1 MLSNKPLF
9 TYFLN
14 RVTITIA
21 AVNDLLQDGTLSS
34 YRSSA
39 GELFIIEL
47 KTVINTICI
56 TLLVD

>member
-1 MLSNKPLF
+1 MLSDKPLF

-14 RVTITIA
+14 GVTITIA

-39 GELFIIEL
+39 AKLFTIEL
-47 KTVINTICI
+47 KTEINTISI